1 MLLNKDFIFDI
12 CVLEWIIEF
21 IWKKKMGVGR
31 FFIYFEKLL
40 LFLSDNLYLF
50 KRIKVGYKYFLV

>member
-12 CVLEWIIEF
+12 CVLKWIIEF
-21 IWKKKMGVGR
+21 NWKKKMGVGR

-50 KRIKVGYKYFLV
+50 KRIKVGYRYFLV